1 MTDRRT
7 FLKTGITALALPMV
21 ARNAFSLPLAV
32 PAAKQSYVV
41 PYKVIYDERYHD
53 SVAFAGEAKK
63 LGAAVHGIKGDVTDL
78 WYNDLYHEW
87 RKGPAAIMGMTTAD
101 ALFCLQLMA
110 QDQRMHVVFRV
121 EHNYLPDNKIEHLIT
136 GPSQVPHELADLAN
150 VGPAWNIRMSN
161 AVMQY
166 PDQRVKPV
174 ETKIVTQLDRTVTDQ
189 QPLVTWVIAPIRKA
203 RV

>member
-7 FLKTGITALALPMV
+7 FLKTGITALALPMI
-21 ARNAFSLPLAV
+21 ARNAFSLPLAI
-32 PAAKQSYVV
+32 PTEKHSYVV

-63 LGAAVHGIKGDVTDL
+63 LGAAIHGIKGDVTDL

-87 RKGPAAIMGMTTAD
+87 RKGPAAIMGMTTED
-101 ALFCLQLMA
+101 ALFCLQILA

-121 EHNYLPDNKIEHLIT
+121 DHTYLSGNRIEHVIT
-136 GPSQVPHELADLAN
+136 GTARAPHEIAELAS

-161 AVMQY
+161 VVMQC
-166 PDQRVKPV
+166 PDERNNPV
-174 ETKIVTQLDRTVTDQ
+174 ETSIITQLQRPATDE
-189 QPLVTWVIAPIRKA
+189 QPLVTWVIAPIKKI
-203 RV
+203 V